1 MIRPNNRFFHARSK
15 SYFCFYTLSLPFF
28 LMSAR
33 RMIKGPFGR
42 AYFSASALAHAKVV
56 PNTSFSNGFTSEV
69 FFQNELE
76 GMSQKK
82 WLTRLQLTSFL
93 HNSPPTS
100 PNYYFLVLPS
110 IPSHVQLATYRRDIH
125 IQGSF
130 WKTTYKPFCQ
140 MIFQNGFGSSKEVV
154 LPREPEPKP
163 FFGEARALPKGP
175 KNTSNK

>member
-1 MIRPNNRFFHARSK
+1 MRKENIKMTMTASLMQHHAKRI
-15 SYFCFYTLSLPFF
+15 TLNLDHVYLPQ
-28 LMSAR
+28 LNY
-33 RMIKGPFGR
+33 IGPFGR

-82 WLTRLQLTSFL
+82 WLTRLQLTLFL

-110 IPSHVQLATYRRDIH
+110 ISSHVHERYTYTRV
-125 IQGSF
+125 F
-130 WKTTYKPFCQ
+130 
-140 MIFQNGFGSSKEVV
+140 
-154 LPREPEPKP
+154 L
-163 FFGEARALPKGP
+163 
-175 KNTSNK
+175 KNNL

>member
-1 MIRPNNRFFHARSK
+1 MVNFFG
-15 SYFCFYTLSLPFF
+15 FGSL
-28 LMSAR
+28 MCRADASEGD
-33 RMIKGPFGR
+33 IEGPFGR

-69 FFQNELE
+69 LFQNELE

-110 IPSHVQLATYRRDIH
+110 IPSHVQERYTYTRV
-125 IQGSF
+125 F
-130 WKTTYKPFCQ
+130 
-140 MIFQNGFGSSKEVV
+140 
-154 LPREPEPKP
+154 L
-163 FFGEARALPKGP
+163 
-175 KNTSNK
+175 KNNL